1 MEPVRPKASAAPGF
15 GRMTCLCS
23 PEGNPV
29 AVKLVDVARQAG
41 VSPSTVSYVLSGN
54 RPISEETRR
63 RVEQAIADLGF
74 KPHAGA
80 RSIRR
85 QATNVIAMVLPM
97 LEDGQR
103 AVQMQFVFAVL
114 AAARAQGRNLL
125 LATAEDGVAEIHNLV
140 DSAMVDGVIAMEI
153 QVHDPRV
160 PVLKELNRPAVLI
173 GTPEDPEQLVHVD
186 FDFAAA
192 GAMCV
197 RHLHDLGHRHIGWL
211 GQSADT
217 YAREAGYA
225 LRARDGALS
234 AMAECG
240 LPRVWS
246 PMTATPA
253 GAAEAIE
260 DVFGQDPEL
269 TGLVVYNE
277 QALPFVLSRLRE
289 IGREVPGRMS
299 ILAICP
305 DDLAEHMV
313 PAVSDVALPADEL
326 GRLAFERL
334 AALIDGRAQPV
345 STLLEPRLNRRGSAG
360 PPPR

>member
-1 MEPVRPKASAAPGF
+1 M
-15 GRMTCLCS
+15 
-23 PEGNPV
+23 

-63 RVEQAIADLGF
+63 RVEQAIEDLGF

-97 LEDGQR
+97 LEGGQR

-173 GTPEDPEQLVHVD
+173 GMPEDPEQLVHVD

-197 RHLHDLGHRHIGWL
+197 RHLYDLGHRHIGWL
-211 GQSADT
+211 GQSAEI

-234 AMAECG
+234 AMTDCG
-240 LPRVWS
+240 LPQVWS

-260 DVFGQDPEL
+260 DAFGQDPEL

-277 QALPFVLSRLRE
+277 EALPFVLNRLRE

-305 DDLAEHMV
+305 DNLAEHMV
-313 PAVSDVALPADEL
+313 PPVSDVALPAEEL